1 MNLMGKNDNDSLV
14 NDFLIRAWKLDENKK
29 IL

>member
-1 MNLMGKNDNDSLV
+1 MNLMGKYENDSLV
-14 NDFLIRAWKLDENKK
+14 NDLLIRAWKLDENKN